1 MRSSAGRHSKAFPDD
16 ANPRLMGEV
25 PAFSTETFT
34 KMRLGTLDRTTL
46 LALLAAR
53 QALAEARLAVVR
65 KDRGGVF

>member
-1 MRSSAGRHSKAFPDD
+1 
-16 ANPRLMGEV
+16 MGEV